1 MITISYPSGSI
12 SGDTVFD
19 IEERISRMSDSEQG
33 TPVWQW
39 DEARGVWQ
47 RFDGATT
54 DLYGP
59 DEYPLRIKDLTRFLA
74 YILDD
79 DTISVRDIKVEV
91 SLEDDERP
99 FPWEVLAYRE
109 NIGLGRAQLAR
120 ALKARGPKLVEAWET
135 GATKPG
141 PWVGDGIEEIARKHE
156 KAARDLQA
164 AIYATEGDTVAV
176 VCPPADSFPP
186 DSAWGA
192 YEWLN
197 LCARVI
203 GGPKRGVRIVRNIE
217 QAEERG
223 WPLVNVAHIL
233 NRDYSKPNNKPE
245 N

>member
-19 IEERISRMSDSEQG
+19 IEERIARLSDDEQDCQ
-33 TPVWQW
+33 VWQW
-39 DEARGVWQ
+39 DEARKVWQ
-47 RFDGATT
+47 RFDGVTT
-54 DLYGP
+54 DLYEP
-59 DEYPLRIKDLTRFLA
+59 DEYPLRISDLTRFLA
-74 YILDD
+74 HVLDD
-79 DTISVRDIKVEV
+79 DTITVRDIKVEV
-91 SLEDDERP
+91 SLDDDERL
-99 FPWEVLAYRE
+99 FSWEVLAYRE
-109 NIGLGRAQLAR
+109 NLGLGRAQFAR
-120 ALKARGPKLVEAWET
+120 ALRARGPKLVEAWET

-141 PWVGDGIEEIARKHE
+141 PWVGDLIEELSRKHE

-164 AIYATEGDTVAV
+164 AIYATDGDTVAV
-176 VCPPADSFPP
+176 LCPHADNFPP

-203 GGPKRGVRIVRNIE
+203 GGPKRGVRIVRDVE

>member
-1 MITISYPSGSI
+1 M
-12 SGDTVFD
+12 
-19 IEERISRMSDSEQG
+19 
-33 TPVWQW
+33 
-39 DEARGVWQ
+39 
-47 RFDGATT
+47 TT

-59 DEYPLRIKDLTRFLA
+59 DEYPLRISDLTRFLA

-91 SLEDDERP
+91 SLDDDERL

-109 NIGLGRAQLAR
+109 NIGLGRAQFAR
-120 ALKARGPKLVEAWET
+120 SLNARGPKLVEAWET
-135 GATKPG
+135 GVTKPG
-141 PWVGDGIEEIARKHE
+141 PWVGDAIEEISRKHE

-176 VCPPADSFPP
+176 VCPQPGEFPEGV
-186 DSAWGA
+186 SWGA

-203 GGPKRGVRIVRNIE
+203 GGPKRGVRIVRNAE

-223 WPLVNVAHIL
+223 WPIVNTDRVFYG
-233 NRDYSKPNNKPE
+233 D
-245 N
+245 